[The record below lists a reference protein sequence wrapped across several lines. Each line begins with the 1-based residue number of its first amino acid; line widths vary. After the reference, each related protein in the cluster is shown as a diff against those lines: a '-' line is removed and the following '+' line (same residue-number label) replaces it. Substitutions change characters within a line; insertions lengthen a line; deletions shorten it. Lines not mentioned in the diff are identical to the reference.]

1 MTYKL
6 FKIVTERIYDEIF
19 ITKQKVEASGSKK
32 QLIEYVKEKYK
43 DEFWVKENAKK
54 FDTDFGSFKFTI
66 ETLGLELSDKM
77 TNSEYNKTHRR

>member
-1 MTYKL
+1 MMKYLLRNK
-6 FKIVTERIYDEIF
+6 
-19 ITKQKVEASGSKK
+19 KVEASGSKK